1 MADVSNRSDD
11 PLFSR
16 DLISSRQTALE
27 TAQLLYRFVGSARYN
42 SIEQLLEQIR
52 TVGKRLVA
60 ANPKGM
66 TPLPQTPF
74 LLCP

>member
-1 MADVSNRSDD
+1 MT
-11 PLFSR
+11 FR

-42 SIEQLLEQIR
+42 SIEQLLEQIK

-60 ANPKGM
+60 ANPKG
-66 TPLPQTPF
+66 LSSLHCRPQLTR
-74 LLCP
+74 